1 MYYNIVRKLVRNKP
15 SDFKDSLSQLFES
28 ISTEKED
35 LPTDRVSYSSGH
47 EFGLELK
54 QQKRRKEKR
63 NGRTFSSTGSGVE
76 GERSSTASSQRRPQ
90 PSLKLA
96 RPANSSSEAGGDER
110 NRLSQSAMAG
120 RTQRRRHNATNSN
133 SAHRNIQNGTPK
145 RIGSGW

>member
-54 QQKRRKEKR
+54 QKKKKERKKKQAHLLLD
-63 NGRTFSSTGSGVE
+63 G
-76 GERSSTASSQRRPQ
+76 QRRGGREEQ
-90 PSLKLA
+90 HGQFA
-96 RPANSSSEAGGDER
+96 EEA
-110 NRLSQSAMAG
+110 AA
-120 RTQRRRHNATNSN
+120 
-133 SAHRNIQNGTPK
+133 
-145 RIGSGW
+145 